1 MKKIIRLSYSLF
13 ILSIVDG
20 EVRTTNFKHKAE
32 TFDSGENAD
41 SSLAYIKRLY
51 SKMECLNPELI
62 NTK

>member
-32 TFDSGENAD
+32 RFDIGENSD
-41 SSLAYIKRLY
+41 SALQYIKKLY
-51 SKMECLNPELI
+51 SKIECLNPELI
-62 NTK
+62 NIK